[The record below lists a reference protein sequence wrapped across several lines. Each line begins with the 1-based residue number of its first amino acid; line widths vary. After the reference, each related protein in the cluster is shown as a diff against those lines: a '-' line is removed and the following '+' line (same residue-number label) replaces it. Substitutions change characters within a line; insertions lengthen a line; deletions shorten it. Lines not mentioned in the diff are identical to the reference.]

1 MKWFQHH
8 TWPKIIDQNIVNCK
22 TMGKIWEILDQWSL
36 FSFCPFTQIWKK
48 PTWLLLSLPPFF
60 CWEYFM
66 PLSDWLR
73 KLICTMCMLLVVC
86 IMFQTTW
93 LDNHRELLFCLPYFA
108 IRPKFSMFCW
118 LVGVG
123 FVAFFSCTG
132 LESTWCGKK
141 FGVYLFILKRAM
153 KFPCATTLALQSTIS
168 WRLKLSWCAMR
179 FEPQ

>member
-1 MKWFQHH
+1 MAKNH
-8 TWPKIIDQNIVNCK
+8 WPKHCKLQNYGKN
-22 TMGKIWEILDQWSL
+22 MGNTWSMKFVFVL
-36 FSFCPFTQIWKK
+36 SIHSNLKETNLTAVVPAS
-48 PTWLLLSLPPFF
+48 LLLLGV
-60 CWEYFM
+60 
-66 PLSDWLR
+66 LHAIVWLVA
-73 KLICTMCMLLVVC
+73 KTNLHHVYVASCLYHVSN
-86 IMFQTTW
+86 
-93 LDNHRELLFCLPYFA
+93 DNHRELLFCLPYFA